1 METCTSG
8 LFDARESDVFYCSWI
23 TKKKKKTKKTYDF
36 RYKVRNT
43 MQVQAFK
50 N

>member
-1 METCTSG
+1 MEACTSG
-8 LFDARESDVFYCSWI
+8 LFDAHDSDEFYCCWI
-23 TKKKKKTKKTYDF
+23 IKNKKKTFDF

-43 MQVQAFK
+43 MQVQAFE